1 MADEQDEGV
10 EDLPQETGKGS
21 SSGNPWIPVAV
32 VLILLPIL
40 SIGIAN
46 FLILPQFKKAIIEAT
61 GGESHEEVPVEI
73 EEGGGHGGGHGG
85 GEGEGHGGTI
95 AGGFQVYEF
104 DTIKTNLA
112 RPNTKL
118 IIVKFTLSG
127 KSANFSAK
135 IESYKAPLIDAT
147 LKRLSLLTSVDT
159 QTPGIQNV
167 VKNDLIENFNEILG
181 EDIVENL
188 YFIDFVTQ

>member
-1 MADEQDEGV
+1 MADENEEGV
-10 EDLPQETGKGS
+10 EDLPQEAGKGS
-21 SSGNPWIPVAV
+21 SGGNPWIPVAV

-61 GGESHEEVPVEI
+61 GGEEPHEEVYAEVE
-73 EEGGGHGGGHGG
+73 EGGHGGGHGESG
-85 GEGEGHGGTI
+85 GHTA

-127 KSANFSAK
+127 KSPIFSQK

-181 EDIVENL
+181 EKMVENL